1 MRPSTK
7 ISLAPY
13 YLYSCL
19 KTLGVC
25 VGIITVHLI
34 SAFAQY
40 AANAPPALPAVSI
53 GLISVTLFGF
63 QFLIGNIQT
72 LPSDYFNGKNVGVVA
87 GMDGTAAVF
96 GVLIT
101 TWMVPVLTQTSYNS
115 FFILAAVLVPMAWL
129 SLKYLVKRK

>member
-1 MRPSTK
+1 MLA
-7 ISLAPY
+7 SLVATVFM
-13 YLYSCL
+13 LDSL
-19 KTLGVC
+19 KD
-25 VGIITVHLI
+25 
-34 SAFAQY
+34 QP
-40 AANAPPALPAVSI
+40 AAAI
-53 GLISVTLFGF
+53 GLISITLFGF

-87 GMDGTAAVF
+87 GMGGTAAVM

-129 SLKYLVKRK
+129 SLKVFGKKEIKNL